1 MNNVSACGTVVQV
14 LGGGALV
21 VMDQEGVVHLYVEEV
36 TLLWENEASVDH
48 PLHSD
53 QVIKILLLPMGM
65 VYIMISNFIKM
76 AD

>member
-1 MNNVSACGTVVQV
+1 MVQV

-21 VMDQEGVVHLYVEEV
+21 VMDLEGVVHLYVEEEV

-65 VYIMISNFIKM
+65 VYIMISNFIEM
-76 AD
+76 VD